1 MQTTERKRTLPP
13 CRHKSQQS
21 SISERTRLVEPRRER
36 RSQTTKRM
44 GRPFGLNLASTG
56 HCQGGLMKE
65 ELSRR
70 SEIIGKKTTQTEIC
84 KQESEEDNMAS
95 RQRDRRV
102 EIRPPSSSAVKKH
115 KHAPT
120 ACGPSHA
127 PRCLLL
133 LVWSVAFQAPWVLP
147 GEPGNEGLGRPNL
160 GPGQGLRL

>member
-1 MQTTERKRTLPP
+1 MQTTETKRTLPP

-102 EIRPPSSSAVKKH
+102 EIRPPSSSRGEEAQSCSDGLRAISRPSVP
-115 KHAPT
+115 APT
-120 ACGPSHA
+120 RRTGERR
-127 PRCLLL
+127 PR
-133 LVWSVAFQAPWVLP
+133 
-147 GEPGNEGLGRPNL
+147 
-160 GPGQGLRL
+160 

>member
-1 MQTTERKRTLPP
+1 
-13 CRHKSQQS
+13 
-21 SISERTRLVEPRRER
+21 
-36 RSQTTKRM
+36 
-44 GRPFGLNLASTG
+44 
-56 HCQGGLMKE
+56 MKE

-102 EIRPPSSSAVKKH
+102 EIRPPSSSRGEEAQSCSDGLRAIS
-115 KHAPT
+115 APL
-120 ACGPSHA
+120 
-127 PRCLLL
+127 CLLL

-160 GPGQGLRL
+160 GPGQGLRLELTSVTCAWMGAGGFVLRARC